1 MLTKLFP
8 KNEHRVE
15 WMLRVAIGLVVLF
28 LFVVGSKIPWALLG
42 LVLLAT
48 GLLGS
53 CPLYTLFGVSTCRV
67 RTKLTTS

>member
-15 WMLRVAIGLVVLF
+15 RMLRVAIGLAALSLLVF
-28 LFVVGSKIPWALLG
+28 GPKTPWALLG
-42 LVLLAT
+42 LVPLAT